1 MNVRSRGGDWD
12 AEVDGA
18 EGEGSVVVVK
28 VVEVGGEVVWCGEVE
43 VVGAVKQAGARN
55 VDLVLVLI

>member
-1 MNVRSRGGDWD
+1 M
-12 AEVDGA
+12 DGA

-28 VVEVGGEVVWCGEVE
+28 VVEVGGEVVWCVEVE